1 MPTGIILAYSIPDGA
16 EVLIDNVRAFT
27 RFGTARTPA
36 LIPEVSASVHNVTFR
51 LYGYVE
57 KTIYVQ
63 IQQGG
68 YSSVTAILDPK
79 SRV

>member
-16 EVLIDNVRAFT
+16 EVLIDNIPAFT

-36 LIPEVSASVHNVTFR
+36 LIPEVSASTHNVTFR
-51 LYGYVE
+51 LYGYIE
-57 KTIYVQ
+57 KTMSIQ

-68 YSSVTAILDPK
+68 YSSVTAILEPK